1 MAKKM
6 TKAEMF
12 KALKD
17 NYNLSV
23 AEIEFIDHEIELLE
37 KKNGNRK
44 PTKAQEENV
53 SYKTAILEGMVEGKA
68 YTITDLI
75 KSIPSIADLTNQRV
89 SALVR
94 QLIDEGAVTRKEEK
108 GKAYFSLA

>member
-6 TKAEMF
+6 TKVEMF
-12 KALKD
+12 KALKE
-17 NYNLSV
+17 NYSLSQ

-37 KKNGNRK
+37 KKNSNRK
-44 PTKAQEENV
+44 PTKAQEENEG
-53 SYKTAILEGMVEGKA
+53 YKGAIIEGMVEGKE

-94 QLIDEGAVTRKEEK
+94 QLKDEGVVIRKEEK